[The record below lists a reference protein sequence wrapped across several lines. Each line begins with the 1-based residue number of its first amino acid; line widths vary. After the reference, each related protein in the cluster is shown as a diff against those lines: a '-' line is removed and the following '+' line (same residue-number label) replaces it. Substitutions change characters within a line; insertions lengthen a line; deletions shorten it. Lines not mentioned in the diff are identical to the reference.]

1 MVLVAAN
8 DDDKVSAYDT
18 LFDEVIVADPVIL
31 LDTLTDP
38 LPVMLM
44 VPVCVAD
51 CVIDSVPVM
60 DPVLVRV

>member
-1 MVLVAAN
+1 MVPVTEALP
-8 DDDKVSAYDT
+8 
-18 LFDEVIVADPVIL
+18 DEVIVADPVIL

-51 CVIDSVPVM
+51 CVIDSVPVPY
-60 DPVLVRV
+60 PVLVRV